1 MEFTETAAGFRV
13 VDTVGTTLTVETDGW
28 RSPAPTAPSVETA
41 LAGRVDG
48 PEEPVAVQ
56 TAETAGLRLP
66 WVKLVV
72 VDLETETYHPVTA
85 GDDGLS
91 LPAGRYLIRA
101 TTPVRLFVRVDG
113 PVTVTGDDGAVIR
126 FGGPTPMSVGFEP
139 SADTPD
145 TTVTVPRTVDGV
157 ARAVSTFGAGAELAG
172 PDRSW
177 PSVRHRPPLVQFG
190 DETDVPSE
198 VATAVDETDIRL
210 RLPESLQTV
219 LASAS
224 LAYYLDATVSVE
236 PGTTPRLDLD
246 GTTVSLGPD
255 GPVSVGEGVA
265 VQTGP
270 VAFASRVNRLLERV
284 FFGDCL
290 VRGAGPH
297 GDPVAAADRL
307 SKAALDPD
315 RLYDAPLATRAEQYL
330 AAPLAPILADLPEW
344 HLSLSVGPAYRTMDV
359 LSRTVHTLP
368 ALVPPRGRRL
378 TAETV
383 ARGGVAQTDGGEQRG
398 GAAPSPVTQ
407 GPPADPVEPLTPDR
421 PLDTAESC
429 DAERSSKPDGRVA
442 AAHDH
447 GTIHGW
453 CAPGRPVTAFDAVPA
468 GFRNRDRFVDDD
480 DSPLSVLA
488 VAGADDHGE
497 LPRVVD
503 QYGRRRE
510 RLGLSVETLTAPT
523 VADLAR
529 AFECGVDLLHFV
541 GHREP
546 GGLVCADGVFSPT
559 TLRESNARTFFLN
572 ACGSSPDGVSLV
584 ERGSVAGT
592 VTCRDVLDEM
602 ATSVG
607 VMFARLLAHGFSVA
621 GATRVARH
629 RTVVDADYLAVGDG
643 THVVSQSDDIAPSQ
657 YRIET
662 LGDDSV
668 AVVARNF
675 SPDLAGAQFYNER
688 IVSDGS
694 PRLNGQWRRC
704 EMTTAELDAFL
715 SNNNGPFFYDGTIR
729 WTDDIRRELL

>member
-13 VDTVGTTLTVETDGW
+13 VDTVGTTLTAETDGW

-56 TAETAGLRLP
+56 TAATGGLRLP
-66 WVKLVV
+66 WVKVV
-72 VDLETETYHPVTA
+72 VIDLETDTYHPVDG
-85 GDDGLS
+85 GDDLS
-91 LPAGRYLIRA
+91 LSAGRYLIRV

-113 PVTVTGDDGAVIR
+113 PVTVRTDDGTVIQ
-126 FGGPTPMSVGFEP
+126 FADATPVSVGFEP

-145 TTVTVPRTVDGV
+145 TTVTVPRTVEGV
-157 ARAVSTFGAGAELAG
+157 ARAVSTFGAGAEPTG

-177 PSVRHRPPLVQFG
+177 PSVRDRPPLVRFG
-190 DETDVPSE
+190 DETSVSSE
-198 VATAVDETDIRL
+198 VAATDETGVRL
-210 RLPESLQTV
+210 RLPRSLQTV
-219 LASAS
+219 LASAA

-236 PGTTPRLDLD
+236 PGATPRLDLD
-246 GTTVSLGPD
+246 GTTVSLGSD
-255 GPVSVGEGVA
+255 GPVSVHGDVTT
-265 VQTGP
+265 QRGP
-270 VAFASRVNRLLERV
+270 VAVASRLNRLLERV

-290 VRGAGPH
+290 VRGVGPH

-307 SKAALDPD
+307 SEVNLDPD
-315 RLYDAPLATRAEQYL
+315 RLYDAPLATRVERYL
-330 AAPLAPILADLPEW
+330 AAPLESVLADLPEW
-344 HLSLSVGPAYRTMDV
+344 HLSLSVVPAYRAVDV

-383 ARGGVAQTDGGEQRG
+383 ARGGAAQTDGGEQRG
-398 GAAPSPVTQ
+398 GVSPSPATP
-407 GPPADPVEPLTPDR
+407 GSPSDPVEPPAGDG
-421 PLDTAESC
+421 PLGAAEPC
-429 DAERSSKPDGRVA
+429 DAERSSEPDGRVA
-442 AAHDH
+442 AAHDR

-453 CAPGRPVTAFDAVPA
+453 CAPGQPVTAFDAAPA
-468 GFRNRDRFVDDD
+468 GFRNHDRFVDDD

-503 QYGRRRE
+503 QYECRRE
-510 RLGLSVETLTAPT
+510 QLGLSVETLTVPT
-523 VADLAR
+523 VAELAN
-529 AFECGVDLLHFV
+529 AFERGVDLLHFV

-572 ACGSSPDGVSLV
+572 ACGSYPDGVALV

-607 VMFARLLAHGFSVA
+607 VTFARLLAHGFSVA

-643 THVVSQSDDIAPSQ
+643 THVVSQSDDIAPSR
-657 YRIET
+657 YEIER

-675 SPDLAGAQFYNER
+675 SPRLVGTQHHHKR
-688 IVSDGS
+688 IASDS
-694 PRLNGQWRRC
+694 LPRLSGQHRRC
-704 EMTTAELDAFL
+704 EMTTTELDTFL
-715 SNNNGPFFYDGTIR
+715 SNNDGPFFYEGSIY
-729 WTDDIRRELL
+729 WTDGLRAELL